1 MIGDQVATGENQA
14 QREKHRTEATEV
26 TEGMAVGSQEFDRR
40 ETLTFCAVL
49 TPDAQCSLRNFRLR
63 SDPPS
68 VTSVR
73 CFPLRM
79 VLARAPNASTMALS
93 SLIFQLDPEKAS
105 LNEER
110 EPRCRGL

>member
-1 MIGDQVATGENQA
+1 MLSPS
-14 QREKHRTEATEV
+14 R
-26 TEGMAVGSQEFDRR
+26 GSRADAEMFTAEFWS
-40 ETLTFCAVL
+40 TV
-49 TPDAQCSLRNFRLR
+49 RNPP
-63 SDPPS
+63 SVPS

-79 VLARAPNASTMALS
+79 VLARDPNASTTALS

-110 EPRCRGL
+110 EPRRRGL